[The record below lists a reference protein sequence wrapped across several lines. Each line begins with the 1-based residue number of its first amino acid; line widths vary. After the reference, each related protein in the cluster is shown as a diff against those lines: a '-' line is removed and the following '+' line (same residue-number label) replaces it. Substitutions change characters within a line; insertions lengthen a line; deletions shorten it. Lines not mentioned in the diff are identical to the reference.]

1 MAHQKN
7 NPSAN
12 QTMPEQWV
20 VPLANRIAQT
30 NESPETRMRTM
41 ISCDV
46 RAGKPSLYVPPD
58 MTELQPRSL
67 RYLHAFARRNDL
79 QLVEDRR
86 RVSIQPVHEQ
96 RGRNQSALAKGMGE
110 LLRQL
115 GMPGRARTLS
125 SPHRLS
131 ADSQHVSIGRLIRM
145 AAFAAPLA
153 KAVKVEANRHL
164 NEVLDHSS
172 DPINAFACKLVSA
185 DTSTIL
191 SHFDAPHFRAIGYS
205 AGKQYIMHLC
215 VAGGPITAP
224 KLWTHFHT
232 LTRSDFQF
240 QLFNAQ
246 SPKNDIGLFYATFYL
261 DLSGTPAPWWLTTWS
276 DTRLNTGIGYEPP
289 ILRQAS

>member
-1 MAHQKN
+1 MANQKN
-7 NPSAN
+7 TPSAN

-20 VPLANRIAQT
+20 VPLAKRIAQT
-30 NESPETRMRTM
+30 HDSPETRMRTM

-46 RAGKPSLYVPPD
+46 RSGKPSLFVPPD
-58 MTELQPRSL
+58 MAELQPRSL
-67 RYLHAFARRNDL
+67 RYLHAFARLNDL

-86 RVSIQPVHEQ
+86 RVAIQPVHEQ
-96 RGRNQSALAKGMGE
+96 RGRNQSALAKGLGE
-110 LLRQL
+110 LLQQL
-115 GMPGRARTLS
+115 GMPGRGRTLS

-131 ADSQHVSIGRLIRM
+131 ADSQHVNISRLIRM
-145 AAFAAPLA
+145 AAFAAPHA
-153 KAVKVEANRHL
+153 KAVKVEPNRHL
-164 NEVLDHSS
+164 SEVLDNSS

-215 VAGGPITAP
+215 VAGGPITSP
-224 KLWTHFHT
+224 KLWAHFHT

-261 DLSGTPAPWWLTTWS
+261 DLSGAPAPWWLTTWS
-276 DTRLNTGIGYEPP
+276 DTRLAMGIGYEPP
-289 ILRQAS
+289 ILRQAC